1 MTEIVHFRAIRPAR
15 LAERVPLDDLTAHVR
30 DFHAVLRSA
39 RVEPLPGGVRLVLAL
54 DPHAIARLADVVRGG
69 ADALPFWTFRLLAD
83 PPACWL
89 EVSGAGRAGVL
100 ARAVFEELAS
110 A

>member
-1 MTEIVHFRAIRPAR
+1 VTEIVHLPAIRPAR
-15 LAERVPLDDLTAHVR
+15 LVDRLPMEDLTGHVR
-30 DFHAVLRSA
+30 DFRIVLRGA
-39 RVEPLPGGVRLVLAL
+39 RVEPIPGGIRLVLAL
-54 DPHAIARLADVVRGG
+54 DPQAIARVADLVRGS
-69 ADALPFWTFRLLAD
+69 ADGLPFWTFRLLAD

-110 A
+110 